1 MGADKRRG
9 RAGYKA
15 AFMKKLSLPL
25 KRVRREAWIS
35 VFSVV
40 FLISLWEAAVDLRW
54 VNSTFFPSPSTI
66 ARATVDSITSGELTG
81 HISITMARMFAG
93 FFAGAASGLVIGLA
107 MGWSK
112 EVRAFL
118 DPIVSVIYPLPKIA
132 LLPLIILLVGIGEGP
147 VIMIVALGA
156 FFPVLVNCVAGVA
169 SIEPIYFDVARNYG
183 SGKLKTFARVV
194 LPGSLPMALAG
205 LRLALGMSL
214 LLTVVV
220 EMSIAT
226 KGLGAMLWLSWQTFR
241 IEKIYVAIV
250 IIAILGLL
258 LNWLLGLAGKRLAP
272 WRGAR

>member
-9 RAGYKA
+9 GAGYKA
-15 AFMKKLSLPL
+15 AFMKKLLAPL

-35 VFSVV
+35 LFSVV
-40 FLISLWEAAVDLRW
+40 FVISLWEAAVDLRW
-54 VNSTFFPSPSTI
+54 VNSAFFPSPSTI
-66 ARATVDSITSGELTG
+66 ARATVDSIAGGELTS
-81 HISITMARMFAG
+81 HVSSTMARMFAG
-93 FFAGAASGLVIGLA
+93 FFTGAALGLVIGLA

-183 SGKLKTFARVV
+183 SGKLKTFVRVV

-250 IIAILGLL
+250 IIAVLGLL

-272 WRGAR
+272 WREAR

>member
-1 MGADKRRG
+1 
-9 RAGYKA
+9 
-15 AFMKKLSLPL
+15 MKKLSALL

-35 VFSVV
+35 IFSVV
-40 FLISLWEAAVDLRW
+40 FVISLWEAAVDLRW
-54 VNSTFFPSPSTI
+54 VNSAFFPSPSPI
-66 ARATVDSITSGELTG
+66 ARATVDSIASGELTS
-81 HISITMARMFAG
+81 HVSSTMARMFAG
-93 FFAGAASGLVIGLA
+93 FFAGAVSGLVIGLA

-169 SIEPIYFDVARNYG
+169 NIEPIYFDVARNYG
-183 SGKLKTFARVV
+183 SGKLKTFVRVV

-250 IIAILGLL
+250 IIAVLGLL
-258 LNWLLGLAGKRLAP
+258 LNWLLGLAGRRLAP
-272 WRGAR
+272 WREAR